1 MVERY
6 LKGELQKGEISVQER
21 RPRDAGKGKWEQKLR
36 DVKRGGGGLL
46 REQEIDRRSG
56 EM

>member
-6 LKGELQKGEISVQER
+6 LKGELQKREISVQER

-36 DVKRGGGGLL
+36 DVKGGGGLL